1 MSCPYRCTYGLL
13 ETNRSRRAMVS
24 LARSS
29 AVMDIVEISI
39 IREVYGAKTVEYSGG
54 YVGDT
59 RKVKTHHPCKDRKDG
74 APAYT

>member
-1 MSCPYRCTYGLL
+1 
-13 ETNRSRRAMVS
+13 MVS